1 MRTKGSTTLILV
13 HAAQDYKLRL
23 AFKIIALLLEKFRA
37 DFSGSSA
44 ILWQRA
50 SKDLSFK
57 YPGIVNVHKTVLF

>member
-1 MRTKGSTTLILV
+1 MRSKGCTALTPV
-13 HAAQDYKLRL
+13 HAVQDYKLRL

-50 SKDLSFK
+50 SKDLSLK